1 MAILISPFPPNWA
14 EAVLS
19 APAGTPVCLVV
30 IADVKGSAPRETG
43 AMMLVHAG
51 HIQGS
56 IGGGELEYQ
65 AIDVARSHQP
75 ETGFER
81 QIRSYPLGPSLGQC
95 CGGHVKVMF
104 EWYQTDDKSVQAALA
119 GQITGYSL
127 HDTTSQDVPGFVA
140 HRPTPTPETACVLP
154 VGDKMCDVF
163 IYGAGHVGRAVVELA
178 RHLACQIFWVD
189 TDEDRFPEVIP
200 QGVTKLPARHPQTLA
215 ARAPD
220 KAIHLVMTYSH
231 QLDYDIIS
239 VLLNA
244 GGFARCG
251 LIGSKTKA
259 ARFRSRLQ
267 DNGLTTEQTDR
278 LVCPIGIE
286 QVTGK
291 APLQVAL
298 SITAQLSNWLD
309 EGRAIK

>member
-1 MAILISPFPPNWA
+1 MAIIISPLPASWA

-19 APAGTPVCLVV
+19 GPAGTPVCLVV
-30 IADVKGSAPRETG
+30 ITDVKGSAPRETG
-43 AMMLVHAG
+43 AMMLVHSA

-65 AIDVARSHQP
+65 AIEVARSYHP
-75 ETGFER
+75 ETGFKR

-104 EWYQTDDKSVQAALA
+104 EWYQPDDVSVQAALA
-119 GQITGYSL
+119 GQTTGYSL
-127 HDTTSQDVPGFVA
+127 HETNTQTLPRFVA
-140 HRPTPTPETACVLP
+140 HLPEQPPETACVLP
-154 VGDKMCDVF
+154 LDKQMCDVF

-178 RHLACQIFWVD
+178 CHLGCQIFWVD

-200 QGVTKLPARHPQTLA
+200 PGVTKLPARHPQTLA
-215 ARAPD
+215 AQASD
-220 KAIHLVMTYSH
+220 KAVHLVMTYSH
-231 QLDYDIIS
+231 QLDYEIVS
-239 VLLNA
+239 VLLSS

-251 LIGSKTKA
+251 LIGSATKA
-259 ARFRSRLQ
+259 ARFRKRLHES
-267 DNGLTTEQTDR
+267 GLTAEQTDR

-309 EGRAIK
+309 ELSG